1 MSGDTTNSLSQK
13 TNLQLLKTA
22 LLGGTPLTVGDLQAE
37 YFAPA
42 VSRLIDPIAL
52 AAQQK
57 DPRYLAAAQ
66 AIATRVQ
73 QRRQQPLDPGAAA
86 LDMLA
91 QRMAGL
97 NLNLSGFRKDPEIS
111 YPLAPGVSYQL
122 KKAPSKVGGIGGEV
136 EYISFDDVP
145 MADWDIPSDFHAASN
160 VTVRHLGD
168 VEELVREHLK
178 ANPQSSL
185 RLYQT
190 PGGFR
195 AWDLSQR
202 MGPADY
208 APQSEAMQVDGD
220 YIRLAQQKTP
230 SEASGLTFGGPGFA
244 SRISAKPG
252 RAQDW
257 VAQPLITL
265 RGKDSIPDPTS
276 IQLVDTYHD
285 QPIRQHYLQGGHSP
299 AALAMLERQ
308 AATASPLLRTA
319 LTNARLLGR

>member
-1 MSGDTTNSLSQK
+1 MSGDTTNFTQK
-13 TNLQLLKTA
+13 TNLQLLRAA
-22 LLGGTPLTVGDLQAE
+22 LLGGEPLTVGELQAQ
-37 YFAPA
+37 YFTPA
-42 VSRLIDPIAL
+42 VSRLIDPIAY
-52 AAQQK
+52 AAQQE

-66 AIATRVQ
+66 AIDAEVRKRHQ
-73 QRRQQPLDPGAAA
+73 QRLDPGAAA
-86 LDMLA
+86 LDVLSK
-91 QRMAGL
+91 RMAGL

-111 YPLAPGVSYQL
+111 YPLEPGVSYQL
-122 KKAPSKVGGIGGEV
+122 KKTPSKVGGMGGDV
-136 EYISFDDVP
+136 EYISFDNVP

-178 ANPQSSL
+178 ANPKSSL

-202 MGPADY
+202 MTPSEY
-208 APQSEAMQVDGD
+208 APQSEAMKVDGD

-230 SEASGLTFGGPGFA
+230 SEAEGLTFGGPGFA

-257 VAQPLITL
+257 VAQPLTTL

-276 IQLVDTYHD
+276 ERLVNAYHD
-285 QPIRQHYLQGGHSP
+285 QPIRRHYQPSGPSP
-299 AALAMLERQ
+299 AALQMLERQ
-308 AATASPLLRTA
+308 AATASPMLRTA
-319 LTNARLLGR
+319 LANARLLGR